1 LSPSLVIH
9 SSIPPILHSFP
20 HTLFIH
26 PASHSFLYTLSIQP
40 TSHSFI
46 HSDTLYSSDSFL
58 HTLFIRPSSHSF
70 IHNLFIHPSIH
81 TKPFIHPSVPPF
93 IHSFIHPLLTLHK
106 MVLQE
111 MMTTTENTARHEN
124 TTKLGLKTT
133 DKSCKAALLNE
144 KLCVLDD
151 DDDDDDAAVPLGCS
165 PLLTSATKIEAPSLS
180 LEELDVSAQHLQ
192 PAASNNYNNI
202 HGKNK
207 IQHNRRKSQKFF
219 LHQQQPWTVND
230 PNCKV
235 SLSLSLS
242 LSLGFFS
249 LRYDNKSEPDKNFFL
264 LASFLPHRVRTVASG
279 RLRRWR
285 Q

>member
-1 LSPSLVIH
+1 
-9 SSIPPILHSFP
+9 
-20 HTLFIH
+20 
-26 PASHSFLYTLSIQP
+26 
-40 TSHSFI
+40 
-46 HSDTLYSSDSFL
+46 
-58 HTLFIRPSSHSF
+58 
-70 IHNLFIHPSIH
+70 
-81 TKPFIHPSVPPF
+81 
-93 IHSFIHPLLTLHK
+93 

-144 KLCVLDD
+144 KLCVLDDD

>member
-1 LSPSLVIH
+1 
-9 SSIPPILHSFP
+9 
-20 HTLFIH
+20 
-26 PASHSFLYTLSIQP
+26 
-40 TSHSFI
+40 
-46 HSDTLYSSDSFL
+46 
-58 HTLFIRPSSHSF
+58 
-70 IHNLFIHPSIH
+70 
-81 TKPFIHPSVPPF
+81 
-93 IHSFIHPLLTLHK
+93 

-133 DKSCKAALLNE
+133 DKSCQAALLNE